1 MRIGAVFPRIE
12 FGNDT
17 GALKEYIQTVE
28 GLGYTHLVAYD
39 HVLAPTSRTGPI
51 SAVPIRSG
59 IHFTRSSSSSAM
71 PPR

>member
-1 MRIGAVFPRIE
+1 MRIGAIFPQIE

-39 HVLAPTSRTGPI
+39 HVL
-51 SAVPIRSG
+51 SASDVAQLHQIQ
-59 IHFTRSSSSSAM
+59 
-71 PPR
+71 